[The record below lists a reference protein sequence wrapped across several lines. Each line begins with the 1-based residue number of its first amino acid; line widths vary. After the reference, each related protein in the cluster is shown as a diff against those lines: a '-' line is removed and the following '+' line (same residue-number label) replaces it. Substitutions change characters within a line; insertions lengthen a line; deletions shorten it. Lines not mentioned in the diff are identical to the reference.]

1 MKEKMYSKKS
11 HTYLHHHIIDGFA
24 ASHDGIKNL
33 KRAGVIPDREY
44 TELLEKNIE
53 RLIARIK
60 EFRIAEKV
68 TCIFFAALFA
78 WLQVTNEDL
87 DMRKG
92 RRVRMRRR
100 QDIESISDN

>member
-1 MKEKMYSKKS
+1 MYSKKS
-11 HTYLHHHIIDGFA
+11 NTYLHHHIIDGFA

-33 KRAGVIPDREY
+33 KSTGIIPDQEY

-53 RLIARIK
+53 RLITRIK
-60 EFRIAEKV
+60 EFRVAERIV
-68 TCIFFAALFA
+68 CLFFAGMFM
-78 WLQVTNEDL
+78 WLQVSNDDL

-100 QDIESISDN
+100 NEATQPPGQ